1 MEPAEQSPM
10 VSSPHS
16 GPRSTRTCGQF
27 TNLSAPVYVSVM
39 LFAMSTWIAIVGVWV
54 EMPLLVHALPE
65 SWKLPSYLVII
76 IQCANLG
83 PAIYAIWDKVRQRNQ
98 QATHE
103 RGQQQ
108 QQCQSYVDAEVIVS
122 LIVILTVIISMLLLA
137 LFWNQTIVVASVN
150 RSVVLLVLVSF
161 ASLSCCTSS
170 VVFLPY
176 MARFPPVYISAYYF
190 GQGLCGLVPGI
201 LGLAQLAGQEPQ
213 CHNRTDI
220 NGTGTTSSFDTRSVY
235 SAYYYSD
242 PRFSVSTFFAL
253 IFVLLCVSMIAFCC
267 LNFVH
272 ACRSKMTAMADE
284 RQLTNVAEVPS
295 ATEGSE
301 QKNSDTDVLK
311 NDNATVQTQATY
323 VLQRRRYISLFMTI
337 LIISALWNGIL
348 PATQT
353 YTCLPYGNM
362 VYRLSVCLSW
372 VVSPLATLPNML
384 APTSSMWLIVG
395 LGSVASM
402 LSALHLLLAAQS
414 PHPILQGS
422 VIGQVIVVSRLAL
435 HPLLLCSVSYCPRAS
450 GLFGSTSLF
459 FFQLFCKRAFLWRL
473 NGNIFYGRT
482 HFLSPNLQWQSTEGN
497 TTHWPQVRMFTYWSH
512 PFC

>member
-1 MEPAEQSPM
+1 MKPVEQSDT

-16 GPRSTRTCGQF
+16 GPRSTRTCGQ
-27 TNLSAPVYVSVM
+27 LKIVSAPVYISVM
-39 LFAMSTWIAIVGVWV
+39 LFGMSTWIAIVGVWV

-83 PAIYAIWDKVRQRNQ
+83 PAIYAIWDKVRHRNQ
-98 QATHE
+98 KTTDKHQS
-103 RGQQQ
+103 GQQQ
-108 QQCQSYVDAEVIVS
+108 LRRSCVDAEVIVS
-122 LIVILTVIISMLLLA
+122 LIIISTVILSMLMLS
-137 LFWNQTIVVASVN
+137 LFWNQTTGN
-150 RSVVLLVLVSF
+150 RSVTVLVLVSF

-201 LGLAQLAGQEPQ
+201 LGLAQLAGLDPQ
-213 CHNRTDI
+213 CHNGTNVND
-220 NGTGTTSSFDTRSVY
+220 TGTTSSFNTTSAY

-242 PRFSVSTFFAL
+242 PRFSVSAFFAL
-253 IFVLLCVSMIAFCC
+253 IFVLLCASMIAFCC

-272 ACRSKMTAMADE
+272 ACRSKMTDFAADE
-284 RQLTNVAEVPS
+284 RQLATIAEVTS
-295 ATEGSE
+295 STTEESGQE
-301 QKNSDTDVLK
+301 NSDSDVMQS
-311 NDNATVQTQATY
+311 NNISIETPVTY
-323 VLQRRRYISLFMTI
+323 VLIQRRRYISLFITI
-337 LIISALWNGIL
+337 LIVNALWNGIL

-422 VIGQVIVVSRLAL
+422 VIGQVIVVSHLPRY
-435 HPLLLCSVSYCPRAS
+435 PLLLCSVSYCPRAS

-459 FFQLFCKRAFLWRL
+459 FFQLFCKRAFL
-473 NGNIFYGRT
+473 
-482 HFLSPNLQWQSTEGN
+482 
-497 TTHWPQVRMFTYWSH
+497 
-512 PFC
+512 

>member
-1 MEPAEQSPM
+1 MKPVEQSDT

-16 GPRSTRTCGQF
+16 GPRSTRTCGQ
-27 TNLSAPVYVSVM
+27 LKIVSAPVYISVM
-39 LFAMSTWIAIVGVWV
+39 LFGMSTWIAIVGVWV

-83 PAIYAIWDKVRQRNQ
+83 PAIYAIWDKVRHRNQ
-98 QATHE
+98 KTTDKHQS
-103 RGQQQ
+103 GQQQ
-108 QQCQSYVDAEVIVS
+108 QQLRRSCVDAEVIVS
-122 LIVILTVIISMLLLA
+122 LIIISTVILSMLMLS
-137 LFWNQTIVVASVN
+137 LFWNQTTGN
-150 RSVVLLVLVSF
+150 RSVTVLVLVSF

-201 LGLAQLAGQEPQ
+201 LGLAQLAGLDPQ
-213 CHNRTDI
+213 CHNGTNVND
-220 NGTGTTSSFDTRSVY
+220 TGTTSSFNTTSAY

-242 PRFSVSTFFAL
+242 PRFSVSAFFAL
-253 IFVLLCVSMIAFCC
+253 IFVLLCASMIAFCC

-384 APTSSMWLIVG
+384 APTSSLWLIVG

-402 LSALHLLLAAQS
+402 LSALHLVLAAQS

-459 FFQLFCKRAFLWRL
+459 FFQLFCKRAFL
-473 NGNIFYGRT
+473 
-482 HFLSPNLQWQSTEGN
+482 
-497 TTHWPQVRMFTYWSH
+497 
-512 PFC
+512 